1 MGRTW
6 GIGTAVLVL
15 ALGAG
20 DVQAQRGESALE
32 RAFAAPR
39 SESEVR
45 RRLFVLEAGEL
56 SGLLA
61 LGATGQ
67 LESAGGL
74 LVLSPGERELVR
86 ECLAS
91 RPRRELVPLLEDVAA
106 RPAKPGDS
114 VLRREAQRL
123 LGAVGMAEHARL
135 LARVTAP
142 GRETVLI
149 APALRAGFTDALAA
163 ILARDPAAIPQVPAL
178 FSEAPPALSS
188 AIVEALARQPG
199 ESATRVLASLLGRS
213 PGLDPLLLMRLAERG
228 RARSSGDEL
237 VLDGVRR
244 YLRQRDPAL
253 VAAAARAC
261 GRLGDD
267 GAVESLIGLIESA
280 DERVRASAFEALHEI
295 SGLDH
300 GRESAR
306 WASWY
311 QAEMR
316 WWDGDAE
323 AELVRVER
331 GRGVEFFRAAR
342 AVLEHRLYRARIA
355 EAFTETLRSGG
366 LSEARLACRAL
377 EQLGSPVA
385 VRGLI
390 ECLEHPDAEL
400 RDAAWRALCAITGVE
415 LPPETDSWAALA
427 N

>member
-1 MGRTW
+1 
-6 GIGTAVLVL
+6 VLVL

-20 DVQAQRGESALE
+20 DVHARDRRETALE

-39 SESEVR
+39 TQVEVR
-45 RRLFVLEAGEL
+45 RRLFALEAGEL

-67 LESAGGL
+67 LATAGGV
-74 LVLSPGERELVR
+74 LVLGSGERELVR

-106 RPAKPGDS
+106 RPVQPGDS
-114 VLRREAQRL
+114 ALRREAQRL
-123 LGAVGMAEHARL
+123 LGAVGAAEHARL
-135 LARVTAP
+135 LVRVTVP
-142 GRETVLI
+142 SRETVLI
-149 APALRAGFTDALAA
+149 TPDLRAGFTDALAA
-163 ILARDPAAIPQVPAL
+163 ILARDPAAIPQMPAL
-178 FSEAPPALSS
+178 LSDASPALSS
-188 AIVEALARQPG
+188 SIVEALARRPND
-199 ESATRVLASLLGRS
+199 SAMRALASLLGRS
-213 PGLDPLLLMRLAERG
+213 PGLDPLLLLRLAERG
-228 RARSSGDEL
+228 RARSNGDEV

-253 VAAAARAC
+253 VANAARAC

-267 GAVESLIGLIESA
+267 GAVESLIGLIESP
-280 DERVRASAFEALHEI
+280 DERVRTSAFEALREI

-300 GRESAR
+300 GRESTR
-306 WASWY
+306 WTSWY

-316 WWDGDAE
+316 WWDGEAE

-331 GRGVEFFRAAR
+331 GRGVEYFRAAR

-390 ECLEHPDAEL
+390 ECLEHPDTEL
-400 RDAAWRALCAITGVE
+400 RDAAWQALCAITGVE